1 MIGTRPYFMNNKD
14 WYRFD
19 DDEGV
24 IVLTKDAPP
33 EAIKSYED
41 FYKAIDQERNSAK
54 SIVFSVSNESQK
66 KTIRD

>member
-1 MIGTRPYFMNNKD
+1 MIGTRPYFMNNKS

-33 EAIKSYED
+33 EAVKSYKE
-41 FYKAIDQERNSAK
+41 FYKDIDEERNSAK
-54 SIVFSVSNESQK
+54 GIVLSASKQSPK
-66 KTIRD
+66 KHN